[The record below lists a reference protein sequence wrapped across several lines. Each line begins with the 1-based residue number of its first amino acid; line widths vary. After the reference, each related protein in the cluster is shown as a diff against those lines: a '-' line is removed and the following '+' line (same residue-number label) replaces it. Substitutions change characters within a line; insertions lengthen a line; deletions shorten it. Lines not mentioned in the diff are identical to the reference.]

1 MTRKKLLLTALTV
14 VIGIVLGVGGT
25 IAAQTFIFKKPAVA
39 VSSQPKPKKD
49 GPVVPIGEFIVN
61 LQHGSILKTSI
72 AVEGVDTKAGETL
85 KTKDAFLKDRVNLV
99 LSDKSL
105 ADVQTPEAREK
116 LKQELIVKLNEV
128 AEDKIQ
134 DVLFQSFVYQ

>member
-25 IAAQTFIFKKPAVA
+25 IAAQTFIFKKPSVA
-39 VSSQPKPKKD
+39 ESSQPKPKKD

-72 AVEGVDTKAGETL
+72 ALEGVDTKAGETL

-134 DVLFQSFVYQ
+134 NVLFQSFVYQ

>member
-14 VIGIVLGVGGT
+14 VIGIVLGIGGT

-39 VSSQPKPKKD
+39 ESSQPKPKKD

-72 AVEGVDTKAGETL
+72 ALEGVDTKAGETL

>member
-25 IAAQTFIFKKPAVA
+25 IAAQTFIFKKPSVA
-39 VSSQPKPKKD
+39 ESSQPKPKKD

>member
-25 IAAQTFIFKKPAVA
+25 IAAQTFIFKKPSVA
-39 VSSQPKPKKD
+39 ESSQPKPKKD

-72 AVEGVDTKAGETL
+72 ALEGVDTKAGETL